1 MKHNYTQGTKH
12 LIQCKL
18 TVGLFAKLPLQ
29 LFNQVR
35 KLIQRINRILVDQ
48 NRANTG
54 FAQRFC
60 NRFVQ
65 ELGWGNAPAFT
76 MLNNNS
82 PIFVRYAERP
92 SSGLFSHT
100 QAGHLQCAA
109 MKATTKI
116 GKHICSPKKRVVR
129 NASAMHNAGVPV
141 DASSAFIFW
150 AYAVFAGGLIGWLL
164 LSTAGWASFLGIIA
178 MHLIILTL
186 CLMAPPPRL
195 SFKGNP
201 FRGNL
206 LKPSSDGGGMVKGV
220 AAPSTDAERNTYC
233 GIAN

>member
-1 MKHNYTQGTKH
+1 MKHTYTQGTKH

-100 QAGHLQCAA
+100 QEPQLQCKQFQAI
-109 MKATTKI
+109 T
-116 GKHICSPKKRVVR
+116 KKRVVC
-129 NASAMHNAGVPV
+129 NASAMHSAGVPV
-141 DASSAFIFW
+141 DVPSAFTFW
-150 AYAVFAGGLIGWLL
+150 AYAVFAGSLIMWLL
-164 LSTAGWASFLGIIA
+164 LSTAGWASFIGIIA
-178 MHLIILTL
+178 MHLIIPTTL
-186 CLMAPPPRL
+186 CRFRAPHLRL
-195 SFKGNP
+195 SFNP
-201 FRGNL
+201 FIGNL
-206 LKPSSDGGGMVKGV
+206 LKPSSDGEGMVKGV
-220 AAPSTDAERNTYC
+220 AAPSTDAERNKLT
-233 GIAN
+233 ANC